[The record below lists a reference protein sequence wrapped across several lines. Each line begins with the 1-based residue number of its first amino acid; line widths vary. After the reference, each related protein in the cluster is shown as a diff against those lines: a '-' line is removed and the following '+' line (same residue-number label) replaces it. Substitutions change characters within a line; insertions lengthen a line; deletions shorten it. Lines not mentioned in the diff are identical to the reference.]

1 MTPTTDPFAARAQFQ
16 SRYQGA
22 LANEPLSEGLLD
34 FQRSWRDTRDAQ
46 LVDLEGILGRDT
58 DVLRHNLAEMKDRVI
73 ADLDVHLARFRES
86 AEAAGAIVVEVSTAA
101 EANAYIARLCH
112 GRGVRTVV
120 KGKSMVTEEID
131 LNEHLADEGIQAI
144 ETDLGE
150 WLLQL
155 DGDRPSHVVMPAI
168 HLRRHEVAAVLQ
180 RELGRYFDP
189 DDIPAMVYS
198 ARTELREKFLT
209 AGIGITGANALIA
222 STGSVLLVT
231 NEGNGELSA
240 SVPPV
245 HVVVAGI
252 EKLVPTA
259 AHAIDQVRLLARSA
273 TAQPISTYT
282 SFFTGPA
289 PSSDVPREMH
299 ILLVDNGRRAMAAD
313 PAFAPALRCIKCGA
327 CANVCPAYQVVGGH
341 AFGHVYTGPIGLVT
355 TAFHHGIEFSE
366 GPQSLCLSCGACET
380 VCPVE
385 IPLPAQILQVR
396 RRAVTELGVTRSRR
410 IVMRLFSSPRFV
422 DVASRVL
429 AYAMLPFRRG
439 NFINTPFIKFA
450 PAGIRRLA
458 SWRTPPVL
466 HTRPARSRHELRA
479 TDPPIA
485 QTEATGRRV
494 TLFLQCISD
503 RLTPEVT
510 VATADLLRAAGCVV
524 VVPDE
529 QHCCGLPAIDGGDD
543 DNARRMARHTLEV
556 LGATSDELGDSGAP
570 GDIVTPA
577 PSCAIAMLHDYE
589 RLFAGDPIWSARA
602 RALQGRVYDLTAY
615 LADPARLPNGSL
627 ARGNSGPV
635 AIDRFCQGAN
645 VLGRGDTLDQ
655 LVRGLTGAQ
664 IVPLAEAEV
673 CCGFGGS
680 TSLAAPALS
689 HGVLDRKLDNVR
701 ASGARVL
708 LTDNPGCLLHLRGG
722 ADAAHLP
729 VQVQHVAEYLAAR
742 LPDRSR
748 SFRGSIR

>member
-1 MTPTTDPFAARAQFQ
+1 MTLLTDLAAARAQFQ
-16 SRYQGA
+16 ARYQGA
-22 LANEPLSEGLLD
+22 LSNDPLSEGLLN

-46 LVDLEGILGRDT
+46 LVDLESILGRDR
-58 DVLRHNLAEMKDRVI
+58 DALRHSLAEMKDRVI
-73 ADLDVHLARFRES
+73 ADLDVHLNRFHET
-86 AEAAGAIVVEVSTAA
+86 AEAAGATVVEVTSAA
-101 EANAYIARLCH
+101 EANSYIARLCQA
-112 GRGVRTVV
+112 RGVRTVV

-131 LNEHLADEGIQAI
+131 LNEYLADEGIQAI

-155 DGDRPSHVVMPAI
+155 DGDRPSHLVMPAI
-168 HLRRHEVAAVLQ
+168 HLRRHEVAGVLQ

-209 AGIGITGANALIA
+209 AGVGITGANALIS
-222 STGSVLLVT
+222 STGSVMIVT

-240 SVPPV
+240 SLPPV

-259 AHAIDQVRLLARSA
+259 ADAIDQVRLLARSA

-299 ILLVDNGRRAMAAD
+299 IVLVDNGRRAMAAD
-313 PAFAPALRCIKCGA
+313 PAFADALRCIKCGA

-341 AFGHVYTGPIGLVT
+341 AFGHVYTGPIGLVN

-380 VCPVE
+380 VCPVD
-385 IPLPAQILQVR
+385 IALPRQILQIR
-396 RRAVTELGVTRSRR
+396 RRVTSELGVSRSRR
-410 IVMRLFSSPRFV
+410 IAMRLFASPRFV
-422 DVASRVL
+422 DIASRIL

-439 NFINTPFIKFA
+439 NFISSPFIKFA
-450 PAGIRRLA
+450 PARIRRLIA
-458 SWRTPPVL
+458 WRTPPAL
-466 HTRPARSRHELRA
+466 HSRPARSRAELRA
-479 TDPPIA
+479 TAPPTA

-503 RLTPEVT
+503 RLAPEVA
-510 VATADLLRAAGCVV
+510 VASADLIRAAGCEV

-529 QHCCGLPAIDGGDD
+529 QHCCGLPAIDSGDD

-556 LGATSDELGDSGAP
+556 LGATNEEP
-570 GDIVTPA
+570 GDIVTPS

-589 RLFAGDPIWSARA
+589 RLFEGDPIWAARA
-602 RALQGRVYDLTAY
+602 RALQGRVYDLTDY
-615 LADPARLPNGSL
+615 LVGPARLPNGSL
-627 ARGNSGPV
+627 ARGDAGPV
-635 AIDRFCQGAN
+635 AIDRFCQSAN
-645 VLGRGDTLDQ
+645 ILGRGDTIDE

-664 IVPLAEAEV
+664 IVPLQEAEV

-680 TSLAAPALS
+680 TSLAAPDLS
-689 HGVLDRKLDNVR
+689 HGVLDRKLDSVR
-701 ASGARVL
+701 ASGAHVL
-708 LTDNPGCLLHLRGG
+708 LTDNTGCLLHLRGG
-722 ADAAHLP
+722 TDAAHLP
-729 VQVQHVAEYLAAR
+729 IQVQHVAEYLAAR

-748 SFRGSIR
+748 SPRTLRR

>member
-1 MTPTTDPFAARAQFQ
+1 MTSPTDPSAARAQFQ
-16 SRYQGA
+16 ARYQGA
-22 LANEPLSEGLLD
+22 LANEHLSDGLLD
-34 FQRSWRDTRDAQ
+34 FQRSWRNTRDAQ
-46 LVDLEGILGRDT
+46 LVDLEGMLGRNT

-73 ADLDVHLARFRES
+73 ADLDLHLARFRES
-86 AEAAGAIVVEVSTAA
+86 AEAAGAIVVEVATATQ
-101 EANAYIARLCH
+101 ANAYIARLCH
-112 GRGVRTVV
+112 DRGVRTVV

-131 LNEHLADEGIQAI
+131 LNEYLADQGIQAI

-155 DGDRPSHVVMPAI
+155 NGDRPSHVVMPAI

-198 ARTELREKFLT
+198 ARTELRGKFLT

-222 STGSVLLVT
+222 STGSILLVT

-240 SVPPV
+240 SLPPV

-273 TAQPISTYT
+273 TGQSISTYT
-282 SFFTGPA
+282 SFLTGPA

-299 ILLVDNGRRAMAAD
+299 IVLVDNGRRAMAAD
-313 PAFAPALRCIKCGA
+313 PDFADALRCIKCGA

-341 AFGHVYTGPIGLVT
+341 AFGHVYTGPIGLVD
-355 TAFHHGIEFSE
+355 TAFHHGIEFAE

-385 IPLPAQILQVR
+385 IPLPAQILGIR
-396 RRAVTELGVTRSRR
+396 RRAVTELGVPRSRR
-410 IVMRLFSSPRFV
+410 VAMRLFASPGFF
-422 DVASRVL
+422 DIASRVL
-429 AYAMLPFRRG
+429 AYVMLPFRSG
-439 NFINTPFIKFA
+439 KFISSPFIKFA
-450 PAGIRRLA
+450 PARIRRLTA
-458 SWRTPPVL
+458 WRTPPVL

-479 TDPPIA
+479 TAPPIA
-485 QTEATGRRV
+485 QTHATGRRV
-494 TLFLQCISD
+494 TLFLQCVSD
-503 RLTPEVT
+503 RLTPEVA
-510 VATADLLRAAGCVV
+510 VATADLLRAAGCIV

-543 DNARRMARHTLEV
+543 ANARRMARHTLEV
-556 LGATSDELGDSGAP
+556 LGATSDDP

-589 RLFAGDPIWSARA
+589 RLFAGDPIWTARA
-602 RALQGRVYDLTAY
+602 RALQGRVYDLTEY
-615 LADPARLPNGSL
+615 LAGPARLPNGSL
-627 ARGNSGPV
+627 ARGDGDPV
-635 AIDRFCQGAN
+635 AIDHFCQGAN
-645 VLGRGDTLDQ
+645 TLGRGDTLDQ
-655 LVRGLTGAQ
+655 LVRGLTGIQ

-680 TSLAAPALS
+680 TSLAAPELS
-689 HGVLDRKLDNVR
+689 QGILERKLDNVS
-701 ASGARVL
+701 ASGARIL

-722 ADAAHLP
+722 TDAAHLP
-729 VQVQHVAEYLAAR
+729 VEVQHVAEYLAAR

-748 SFRGSIR
+748 SPRGIGSPRR

>member
-1 MTPTTDPFAARAQFQ
+1 MIRKRDRSKAQIQFDE
-16 SRYQGA
+16 RYRGA
-22 LANEPLSEGLLD
+22 LANDPLSDGLLD
-34 FQRSWRDTRDAQ
+34 FQRSWSNIRDAQ

-58 DVLRHNLAEMKDRVI
+58 DELRHNLAEMKDRVI
-73 ADLDVHLARFRES
+73 ADLHLHLARFRES
-86 AEAAGAIVVEVSTAA
+86 AEAAGAIVVEVATAA
-101 EANAYIARLCH
+101 EANSYIARLCH
-112 GRGVRTVV
+112 QRDVRTVV

-131 LNEHLADEGIQAI
+131 LNEHLAGEGIQAI

-155 DGDRPSHVVMPAI
+155 DDDRPSHVVMPAI

-189 DDIPAMVYS
+189 NDIPAMVYS

-240 SVPPV
+240 SLPPV

-252 EKLVPTA
+252 EKLVPTVA
-259 AHAIDQVRLLARSA
+259 DAIDQVRLLARSA
-273 TAQPISTYT
+273 TGQPISTYT

-289 PSSDVPREMH
+289 SSSDMPREMH
-299 ILLVDNGRRAMAAD
+299 IVLVDNGRRVMAAD
-313 PAFAPALRCIKCGA
+313 SAFASALRCIKCGA

-341 AFGHVYTGPIGLVT
+341 AFGHVYTGPIGLVN

-385 IPLPAQILQVR
+385 IPLPAQILQIR
-396 RRAVTELGVTRSRR
+396 RRAVTELGVPRSQR
-410 IVMRLFSSPRFV
+410 IALRLFASPRFV
-422 DVASRVL
+422 DIASRFL
-429 AYAMLPFRRG
+429 AYAMIPFRRG
-439 NFINTPFIKFA
+439 NFISPPFIKFA
-450 PAGIRRLA
+450 PARIRRFTA
-458 SWRTPPVL
+458 WRTPPVI
-466 HTRPARSRHELRA
+466 HTRPARSRAELRA
-479 TDPPIA
+479 LDPPIS
-485 QTEATGRRV
+485 QTRATGRRV

-503 RLTPEVT
+503 RLAPEVA
-510 VATADLLRAAGCVV
+510 VATADLLRAAGCEV
-524 VVPDE
+524 VVPDK

-556 LGATSDELGDSGAP
+556 LGTTTDDL

-589 RLFAGDPIWSARA
+589 RLFEGDPIWTARA
-602 RALQGRVYDLTAY
+602 RALQGRVYDLTEY
-615 LADPARLPNGSL
+615 LSGPARLPNGSL
-627 ARGNSGPV
+627 ARGDGSPV

-645 VLGRGDTLDQ
+645 TLGRGDTIDQ
-655 LVRGLTGAQ
+655 LVRGLTGTQ

-680 TSLAAPALS
+680 TSLAAPELS
-689 HGVLDRKLDNVR
+689 QGILERKLANVR

-722 ADAAHLP
+722 ADATRLP

-748 SFRGSIR
+748 SPRGSGSL